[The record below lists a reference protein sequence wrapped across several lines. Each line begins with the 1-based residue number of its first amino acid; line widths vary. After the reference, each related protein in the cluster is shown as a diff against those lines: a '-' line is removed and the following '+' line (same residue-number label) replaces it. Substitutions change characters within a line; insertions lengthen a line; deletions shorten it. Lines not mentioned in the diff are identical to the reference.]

1 MRMTML
7 YSTATVRSSSTDYSS
22 VQVEREDGNNLDKDA
37 FFKLLIT
44 QLKYQDPLT
53 PMDNTEFIA
62 QMAQFSS
69 LEQMANMNANL
80 SQFLRIQALSEGASL
95 IGRNVETVDADT
107 GEIIRGEVVRVS
119 FEEGSMYA
127 YLDNDR
133 KIDIEGITAVY

>member
-1 MRMTML
+1 MTML

-22 VQVEREDGNNLDKDA
+22 VQVERKDGNNLDKDA

>member
-1 MRMTML
+1 MTML

-22 VQVEREDGNNLDKDA
+22 VQVERKDGNNLDKDA

-53 PMDNTEFIA
+53 PMENTEFVA

-80 SQFLRIQALSEGASL
+80 SQFLRIQALSEGAS
-95 IGRNVETVDADT
+95 
-107 GEIIRGEVVRVS
+107 
-119 FEEGSMYA
+119 
-127 YLDNDR
+127 
-133 KIDIEGITAVY
+133 

>member
-69 LEQMANMNANL
+69 LEQMVNMNKNL
-80 SQFLRIQALSEGASL
+80 SQFLRIQSLSEGATL
-95 IGRNVETVDADT
+95 IGKTVETVDADT
-107 GEIIRGEVVRVS
+107 GETIKGKVVKVT

-127 YLDNDR
+127 HLDNDR

>member
-1 MRMTML
+1 MTML

-22 VQVEREDGNNLDKDA
+22 VQVERKDGNNLDKDA

-69 LEQMANMNANL
+69 LEQMANMNKNL

>member
-1 MRMTML
+1 MTML
-7 YSTATVRSSSTDYSS
+7 YSTNTVRSSSTDYSS
-22 VQVEREDGNNLDKDA
+22 VQVERKDGNNLDKDA

-53 PMDNTEFIA
+53 PMENTEFVA

-95 IGRNVETVDADT
+95 IGRNVESVDADT
-107 GEIIRGEVVRVS
+107 GEIILGEVVRVS

>member
-1 MRMTML
+1 MTML

-127 YLDNDR
+127 YLD
-133 KIDIEGITAVY
+133 

>member
-1 MRMTML
+1 MTML
-7 YSTATVRSSSTDYSS
+7 YSTNTVRSSSTDYSS

-53 PMDNTEFIA
+53 PMENTEFVA

>member
-1 MRMTML
+1 MTML

-69 LEQMANMNANL
+69 LEQMANMNKNL

>member
-1 MRMTML
+1 
-7 YSTATVRSSSTDYSS
+7 
-22 VQVEREDGNNLDKDA
+22 DGNNLDKDA

>member
-1 MRMTML
+1 ML

>member
-1 MRMTML
+1 MTML
-7 YSTATVRSSSTDYSS
+7 YSTNTVRSSSTDYSS
-22 VQVEREDGNNLDKDA
+22 VQVERKDGNNLDKDA

>member
-1 MRMTML
+1 MTML

>member
-1 MRMTML
+1 MTML
-7 YSTATVRSSSTDYSS
+7 YSTNTVRSSSTDYSS
-22 VQVEREDGNNLDKDA
+22 VQVERKDGNNLDKDA

-53 PMDNTEFIA
+53 PMENTEFVA

>member
-1 MRMTML
+1 MTML
-7 YSTATVRSSSTDYSS
+7 YSTNTVRSSSTDYSS
-22 VQVEREDGNNLDKDA
+22 VQVERKDGNNLDKDA

-53 PMDNTEFIA
+53 PMENTEFIA

>member
-1 MRMTML
+1 MTML
-7 YSTATVRSSSTDYSS
+7 YSTNTVRSSSTDYSS

>member
-1 MRMTML
+1 MTML
-7 YSTATVRSSSTDYSS
+7 YSTNTVRSSSTDYSS
-22 VQVEREDGNNLDKDA
+22 VQVERKDGNNLDKDA

-62 QMAQFSS
+62 QMAQFSY

>member
-1 MRMTML
+1 MTML

-22 VQVEREDGNNLDKDA
+22 VQVERKDGNNLDKDA

-53 PMDNTEFIA
+53 PMENTEFVA